1 MYVYMYIVF
10 STYHVTLPTTPNGLY
25 YKYTCMYIVCMP
37 VCLRVEYVLTIMY
50 VYVCPY
56 SVAIEALQKFLACT
70 ESSVM
75 IERLEQQNSW
85 TLLEKEE
92 TCAHGMLILARAL
105 AEEHWDL
112 VQPTVETLGANLMSV
127 YDSHRITVVAFYSEV
142 LVFHA
147 CT

>member
-1 MYVYMYIVF
+1 MDTAWLHVESTLYVQCSVHY
-10 STYHVTLPTTPNGLY
+10 
-25 YKYTCMYIVCMP
+25 
-37 VCLRVEYVLTIMY
+37 
-50 VYVCPY
+50 PY

-70 ESSVM
+70 ESLVM
-75 IERLEQQNSW
+75 VERLEQQNCW

-92 TCAHGMLILARAL
+92 SCAHGMLILARAL

-142 LVFHA
+142 VQFSSML
-147 CT
+147 

>member
-1 MYVYMYIVF
+1 M
-10 STYHVTLPTTPNGLY
+10 L
-25 YKYTCMYIVCMP
+25 
-37 VCLRVEYVLTIMY
+37 
-50 VYVCPY
+50 
-56 SVAIEALQKFLACT
+56 
-70 ESSVM
+70 
-75 IERLEQQNSW
+75 ERLEQQDCW

-142 LVFHA
+142 LHSQSYSISDLQYLVLW
-147 CT
+147 CTYTVEAILPGK

>member
-1 MYVYMYIVF
+1 MVMERHNQPVLGETWTQHGFMWKYLNH
-10 STYHVTLPTTPNGLY
+10 HVQCSVHY
-25 YKYTCMYIVCMP
+25 
-37 VCLRVEYVLTIMY
+37 
-50 VYVCPY
+50 PY

-70 ESSVM
+70 ESLVM
-75 IERLEQQNSW
+75 VEHLEQQNCW

-142 LVFHA
+142 VQFSSIL
-147 CT
+147 